1 MEDLKERIRS
11 LEDREIRI
19 VEMINATEKTI
30 DRLALLVEQLSDL
43 HPRVRQ
49 LEDDMIN
56 QKVIAKAM
64 QWVMITVTSTS
75 IMMAMA
81 YLFGVTN

>member
-1 MEDLKERIRS
+1 MEDLKERIRH

-49 LEDDMIN
+49 LEEDMIN

-64 QWVMITVTSTS
+64 QWVMITVTSTA